1 MNDQEIVAL
10 LLNGEEAGLV
20 TLAKK
25 YEKLILYIINTILG
39 SKHRDAEECLNDT
52 YMKIWRNIEQY
63 DFTKASLKTYIK
75 VIARNTAVNR
85 LRDLSRKEKDL
96 ITLDYPEAA
105 SNYIMEDKSPEDQI
119 MFKEDVKRLQSFL
132 EKLNRKDRELVI
144 RKYFYMQSSKQI
156 AKKMSST
163 VNAVDSKLSRLR
175 VNMRKELGKEC

>member
-1 MNDQEIVAL
+1 MTDQEIVEL
-10 LLNGEEAGLV
+10 LSNREEAGLIK
-20 TLAKK
+20 LAKK

-39 SKHRDAEECLNDT
+39 SSHRDAEECLNDT
-52 YMKIWRNIEQY
+52 YMKIWRNIERY
-63 DFTKASLKTYIK
+63 DLTKSSLKTYIK

-96 ITLDYPEAA
+96 IALDYPEAA
-105 SNYIMEDKSPEDQI
+105 LNYMAEDKSLEELI
-119 MFKEDVKRLQSFL
+119 VLKEDVYRLQQFL
-132 EKLNRKDRELVI
+132 EKLNAKDRELVI

-175 VNMRKELGKEC
+175 VSMKRELGKEW

>member
-39 SKHRDAEECLNDT
+39 SNRRDAEECLNDT

-63 DFTKASLKTYIK
+63 DLTKSSLKTYVK

-96 ITLDYPEAA
+96 IALDYPEAA
-105 SNYIMEDKSPEDQI
+105 SKYMMEDKSPEDQI
-119 MFKEDVKRLQSFL
+119 VFKEDVNRLQFYL

-156 AKKMSST
+156 ARKMSST

>member
-39 SKHRDAEECLNDT
+39 SNHRDAEECLNDT
-52 YMKIWRNIEQY
+52 YMKIWKNIEQY
-63 DFTKASLKTYIK
+63 DLTKASLKTYIK
-75 VIARNTAVNR
+75 VIARNIAVNR

-96 ITLDYPEAA
+96 IALDYPEAA
-105 SNYIMEDKSPEDQI
+105 LYYMMEDKSPEDQI
-119 MFKEDVKRLQSFL
+119 VLKEDVKRLQSYL
-132 EKLNRKDRELVI
+132 EKLNKKDRELVI

-156 AKKMSST
+156 ARKMSST